1 MTDLLHSE
9 SFWVSIAFF
18 IFVILSFKKGKEF
31 IISALDKRIAN
42 IKNSINE
49 SKKIKLDAEN
59 NLKEVEIN
67 FKKLKIDKKEIL
79 VEAKK
84 KAQIIKEEILV
95 QERINNERLNK
106 QISERIEQSKNEIIK
121 NIKNLSTEIS
131 IKSIKELLKSQKN
144 DLQEKDLITKS
155 IIKLF
160 KKKENGKNHKEL

>member
-1 MTDLLHSE
+1 M
-9 SFWVSIAFF
+9 
-18 IFVILSFKKGKEF
+18 
-31 IISALDKRIAN
+31 
-42 IKNSINE
+42 
-49 SKKIKLDAEN
+49 
-59 NLKEVEIN
+59 
-67 FKKLKIDKKEIL
+67 
-79 VEAKK
+79 
-84 KAQIIKEEILV
+84 